1 MELKHAITALSALAH
16 PGRLTTFRMLV
27 QAGREGIAA
36 GEIAR
41 QLDVPPNTLSANL
54 NILSHADLIESR
66 REGRSVIYSARY
78 ESMADLLEYL
88 MEDCCGG
95 NPEICARLADMVL
108 RSHCA
113 EEGHA

>member
-1 MELKHAITALSALAH
+1 MELRNAVAALSALAH
-16 PGRLTTFRMLV
+16 PGRLAVFRMLV
-27 QAGREGIAA
+27 QAGREGVAA

-41 QLDVPPNTLSANL
+41 QLDVPANTLSSNL
-54 NILSHADLIESR
+54 NILSHADLIENR
-66 REGRSVIYSARY
+66 RVGRSVIYSARY

-108 RSHCA
+108 RSHCV

>member
-1 MELKHAITALSALAH
+1 MELKHAIAALSALAH
-16 PGRLTTFRMLV
+16 PGRLTTFRLLV
-27 QAGREGIAA
+27 QAGQEGIAA

-41 QLDVPPNTLSANL
+41 QLNVPANTLSSSL
-54 NILSHADLIESR
+54 NILSHADLIDNR
-66 REGRSVIYSARY
+66 REGRSVIYFARY

-95 NPEICARLADMVL
+95 NPEICSRLADMVL

>member
-1 MELKHAITALSALAH
+1 MELKNAVAALSALAH
-16 PGRLTTFRMLV
+16 PARLSTFRMLV
-27 QAGREGIAA
+27 QAGHEGIAA
-36 GEIAR
+36 GDIAR
-41 QLDVPPNTLSANL
+41 GQGVPPNTLSANL

-66 REGRSVIYSARY
+66 REGRSIIYSARF

-95 NPEICARLADMVL
+95 NPEICARLADTVM
-108 RSHCA
+108 RTHCV